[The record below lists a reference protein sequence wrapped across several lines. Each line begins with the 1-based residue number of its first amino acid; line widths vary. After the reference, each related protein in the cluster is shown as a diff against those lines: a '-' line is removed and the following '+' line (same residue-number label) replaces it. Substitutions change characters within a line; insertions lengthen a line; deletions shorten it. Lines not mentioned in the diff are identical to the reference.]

1 MHDSRRG
8 NSHFRSKTKVVKV
21 HIITKISIK
30 GNNSGKKRDASD
42 MPARETALVTT
53 AKPTESTVCPPV
65 Q

>member
-21 HIITKISIK
+21 HIITKTSIK
-30 GNNSGKKRDASD
+30 GNNSGKK
-42 MPARETALVTT
+42 
-53 AKPTESTVCPPV
+53 KTEHKDRSEV